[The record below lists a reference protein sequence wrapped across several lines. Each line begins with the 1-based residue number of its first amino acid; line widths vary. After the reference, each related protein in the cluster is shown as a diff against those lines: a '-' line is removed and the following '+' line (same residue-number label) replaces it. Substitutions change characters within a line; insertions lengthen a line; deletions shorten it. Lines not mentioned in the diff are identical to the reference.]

1 MLTYVVLGTFTDQG
15 RRTIQES
22 PRRLDA
28 AQAALTKI
36 GGKMTGF
43 YLTMGTY
50 DFVAVMEVKDDETA
64 AKYALALAAQGY
76 VRTTTLKAF
85 PEAEYRRLIK
95 GSR

>member
-1 MLTYVVLGTFTDQG
+1 VLTYVVLGTFTDQG
-15 RRTIQES
+15 RRTIRES

-43 YLTMGTY
+43 YLTMGSY
-50 DFVAVMEVKDDETA
+50 DFVIVMEVTDDETA
-64 AKYALALAAQGY
+64 AKFTLALAAQGN

-95 GSR
+95 GPR

>member
-22 PRRLDA
+22 PRRLDV

-43 YLTMGTY
+43 YLTMGAY
-50 DFVAVMEVKDDETA
+50 DFIAVIEVKDDETA
-64 AKYALALAAQGY
+64 AKFALALAAQGN

-85 PEAEYRRLIK
+85 PEAEYRRLIQ
-95 GSR
+95 G

>member
-1 MLTYVVLGTFTDQG
+1 
-15 RRTIQES
+15 
-22 PRRLDA
+22 
-28 AQAALTKI
+28 
-36 GGKMTGF
+36 MTGF
-43 YLTMGTY
+43 YLTMGVY

-64 AKYALALAAQGY
+64 AKYALAVAAQGN